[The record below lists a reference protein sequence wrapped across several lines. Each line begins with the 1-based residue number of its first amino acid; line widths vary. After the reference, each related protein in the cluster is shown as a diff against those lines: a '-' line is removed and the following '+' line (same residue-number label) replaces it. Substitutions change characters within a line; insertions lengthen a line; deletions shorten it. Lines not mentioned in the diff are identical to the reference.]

1 MLNSRRVARASVL
14 VIVLAALAVCAPAG
28 ASSGSLSSDVW
39 FLQDGRPTAAARSA
53 PGIPGIVRALL
64 AGPNRKE
71 RAQGLR
77 TAIPTGTAIRD
88 LRISRQVVTVDL
100 AARFTS
106 GRDAT
111 SLQARVGQLVRTLRD
126 VPGVRGVRVR
136 IEGGVPIGLFPGY
149 DLRRIVREAVPE
161 ETASGLRDVQELL
174 AALGFMAPT
183 GVTGQPGDETSVA
196 VLAFQKWS
204 GLARTGV
211 LDAQVTSALDR
222 ATRPVPMLD
231 RPGKRVEILL
241 GRQVALEIVDNRVDR
256 VFHISSGVA
265 GRTPSGAFHVYRK
278 ERMSWSVPFSTWM
291 PWASYFTGGI
301 ALHAYPSV
309 PAYPASHGCVRMM
322 ARDAPLMYAFATY
335 GTPVDVVREYA

>member
-183 GVTGQPGDETSVA
+183 GVTGRPGDETSVA
-196 VLAFQKWS
+196 VLAFRKWA

-241 GRQVALEIVDNRVDR
+241 RRQVALEIVDNRVER
-256 VFHISSGVA
+256 VFHISSGAA

-335 GTPVDVVREYA
+335 GTPVDVVREHG